1 MKLAH
6 FRELEDALAEEPFDE
21 SRWIVLEDWLLQG
34 EDPRAQLVI
43 LEKQGADT
51 GPALR
56 ELAPVL
62 LGDEH
67 RTLDEKLYQRDWRA
81 GFLRECQYT
90 GGPDP
95 LRSFLEAPASSLL
108 RSFTVTADPSD
119 VDRTV
124 DAFVQR
130 RCVRSLRRLTLSSWN
145 HDGSDR
151 RIACAGLHEMVQLR
165 HLILRTVMV
174 QAAPVL
180 PKLHA
185 LTLAPMR
192 TSVVALTDQLGQI
205 PWPSITDLGYEAP
218 DMHDAGVGL
227 RSLLALVDETTFPAL
242 QRLEIVGLA
251 PAEHEL
257 VAPRLADVCAHRGVA
272 LTMLIGTS

>member
-1 MKLAH
+1 VTVKLAH
-6 FRELEDALAEEPFDE
+6 YRELEDALAEEPFDE
-21 SRWIVLEDWLLQG
+21 SRWIVLEDWLLQRD
-34 EDPRAQLVI
+34 DPRAQLVI

-56 ELAPVL
+56 KLSPSL

-67 RTLDEKLYQRDWRA
+67 EALGEKLYQRDWRA

-108 RSFTVTADPSD
+108 RSFTLTADPSEI
-119 VDRTV
+119 DRTV
-124 DAFVQR
+124 GTFVQR

-151 RIACAGLHEMVQLR
+151 RIACAGLDEMVQLR

-174 QAAPVL
+174 QAAPAL

-192 TSVVALTDQLGQI
+192 TSVVALTDQLAQI
-205 PWPSITDLGYEAP
+205 PWPSITDLTYEAP
-218 DMHDAGVGL
+218 NMHDAGVGL
-227 RSLLALVDETTFPAL
+227 RSLLALVDEATFPAL
-242 QRLEIVGLA
+242 QRLDVVGLA

-257 VAPRLADVCAHRGVA
+257 ALPRLTEACGERGVA
-272 LTMLIGTS
+272 LTVR

>member
-1 MKLAH
+1 MTLKLARY
-6 FRELEDALAEEPFDE
+6 RELEDALAEEPFDE
-21 SRWIVLEDWLLQG
+21 SRWIVLEDWLLQR

-43 LEKQGADT
+43 LEKQGANT

-56 ELAPVL
+56 ELASAL
-62 LGDEH
+62 LGDQH
-67 RTLDEKLYQRDWRA
+67 KALDEKLYQRDWRA

-108 RSFTVTADPSD
+108 RSFMLTADSSEI
-119 VDRTV
+119 DRTV
-124 DAFVQR
+124 GAFVQR
-130 RCVRSLRRLTLSSWN
+130 PCVRSLRRLTLSSWN

-151 RIACAGLHEMVQLR
+151 RIACAGLDEMVQLR

-174 QAAPVL
+174 QAAPTL

-205 PWPSITDLGYEAP
+205 RWPSITDLTYEAP
-218 DMHDAGVGL
+218 NMLDAGVGL
-227 RSLLALVDETTFPAL
+227 RSLLALVAETTFPAL
-242 QRLEIVGLA
+242 QRLDVIGLA
-251 PAEHEL
+251 PAEQEL
-257 VAPRLADVCAHRGVA
+257 ALPSLGDACAGRGVV
-272 LTMLIGTS
+272 LSTR